1 MTSLR
6 TPLARA
12 RGLGSA
18 KHGLHHWWMQRVS
31 AVALVPLAVWF
42 VASLVAVAGAD
53 HAAVADWIAQPV
65 TAVLL
70 VLTLVATFYHAA
82 LGLQVVFEDYIG
94 SHLLRIAVDVATKL
108 ALFALATASVFAI
121 LKIAFAG

>member
-1 MTSLR
+1 MSLR
-6 TPLARA
+6 NPLARA

-18 KHGLHHWWMQRVS
+18 KHGLHHWWVQRVS

-42 VASLVAVAGAD
+42 VASLIAVAGAD
-53 HAAVADWIAQPV
+53 HAAVTDWIAQPV

-70 VLTLVATFYHAA
+70 ILALVATFYHAA
-82 LGLQVVFEDYIG
+82 LGLQVVYEDYV
-94 SHLLRIAVDVATKL
+94 SPHTLRIAVDIATKL
-108 ALFALATASVFAI
+108 ILTALATASVFAI

>member
-18 KHGLHHWWMQRVS
+18 KQGLHHWWMQRVS

-42 VASLVAVAGAD
+42 VASLVAVAGGD
-53 HAAVADWIAQPV
+53 HAAVADWIAEPV

-70 VLTLVATFYHAA
+70 VLMLVATFYHAA

-108 ALFALATASVFAI
+108 VLFALATAAVFAI
-121 LKIAFAG
+121 LKIAFTA